1 MKTSNKFLLTAVL
14 LLIISIGIYDLQ
26 LKAEYLKGEY
36 KNPYN
41 GFSNLNF
48 RNFKVV
54 KLGSSTAINIML
66 VKGPF
71 KVLAEPQAVVEFMKI
86 EQRHDSLFISAAF
99 KDNFHNVQAPNV
111 LYISLPQLDAFY
123 ADAKYKAGNTQIT
136 DTTAAQDFNWRA
148 TTISGFSGD
157 KLNIYQDHASTI
169 LLKNNKFNTLNAIIG
184 TSDQSASNL
193 SIETGNQFGKTN
205 LDIRNK
211 SRLWIK
217 DDSLSNINYKLAD
230 SAKLILNGNT
240 RQIRNNK

>member
-14 LLIISIGIYDLQ
+14 LLIVSVGIYDFQ

-41 GFSNLNF
+41 GFSSLNF
-48 RNFKVV
+48 KNFKIID
-54 KLGSSTAINIML
+54 LGSSTAINIML
-66 VKGPF
+66 EKGPF
-71 KVLAEPQAVVEFMKI
+71 KVLAAPQAMEFMKI
-86 EQRHDSLFISAAF
+86 EQRHDSLFIRAVF
-99 KDNFHNVQAPNV
+99 KDNFHNVQPPNV

-123 ADAKYKAGNTQIT
+123 ADAKYKAGDAQII
-136 DTTAAQDFNWRA
+136 DTVAAQDFNWRV
-148 TTISGFSGD
+148 TTISGFSGN
-157 KLNIYQDHASTI
+157 KLDIIQDHASTV
-169 LLKNNKFNTLNAIIG
+169 LLKNNKFNILNAIIG
-184 TSDQSASNL
+184 KSGSSASNL

-217 DDSLSNINYKLAD
+217 DDSLSNISYKLAD

-240 RQIRNNK
+240 RKIRNNK

>member
-1 MKTSNKFLLTAVL
+1 MKTSNKFLLIAVL
-14 LLIISIGIYDLQ
+14 LLIISIGIYDFQ

-41 GFSNLNF
+41 SFSNLNF
-48 RNFKVV
+48 RNFKVIE
-54 KLGSSTAINIML
+54 LGSSTAINIML

-71 KVLAEPQAVVEFMKI
+71 KVLADPDAREFMKI
-86 EQRHDSLFISAAF
+86 EQRHDSLFIRATF
-99 KDNFHNVQAPNV
+99 KDNFHNVQAPNI

-123 ADAKYKAGNTQIT
+123 ADAKYMAGNTQIT
-136 DTTAAQDFNWRA
+136 DTTAAQDFKWRA

-157 KLNIYQDHASTI
+157 KLNIFQDHASTI
-169 LLKNNKFNTLNAIIG
+169 LLKNNKFKTLNAIIG
-184 TSDQSASNL
+184 KSDNSASNL
-193 SIETGNQFGKTN
+193 SVETGNQFDKTN
-205 LDIRNK
+205 LDIRNN